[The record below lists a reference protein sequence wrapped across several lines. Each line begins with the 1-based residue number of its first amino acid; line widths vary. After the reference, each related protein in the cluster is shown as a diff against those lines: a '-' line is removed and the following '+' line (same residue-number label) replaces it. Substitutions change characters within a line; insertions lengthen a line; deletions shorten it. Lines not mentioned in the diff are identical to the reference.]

1 MPHPAV
7 RRTLRGLHEASPRH
21 GSSGRY
27 GGHSPGGTARGTG
40 RVRDRRN
47 DAHAEH
53 VGERVRSRDVALA
66 VGERVHAGD
75 DADSERVGERVRS
88 RGDRICLCQRV
99 DVGQPFPSASA
110 SEPADGDDEEFPDCK
125 EANVSVGLS
134 GFPEK
139 IVAGS
144 GWKSFKFNVKNTG
157 KTDIEALQVV
167 ATAFSR
173 ADLDAEENQLFDKY
187 AHFEYRNP
195 STGKWT
201 NDFADTGINN
211 GFFFGEFPLDA
222 GQKVSI
228 DLRLKI
234 DAGAPLG
241 DSLAIA
247 TGSYDTSD
255 GDCFGDDA
263 VYPFQILKPGSK
275 PGDVGDAKPS
285 GQKPPKDIKPQGE
298 AKPIEVEGNLAETG
312 SSSALPMISLVGGA
326 AVVAGAGAIFVVRRR
341 KAGVQA

>member
-1 MPHPAV
+1 MKLRRAMAAAAATAV
-7 RRTLRGLHEASPRH
+7 IAP
-21 GSSGRY
+21 
-27 GGHSPGGTARGTG
+27 
-40 RVRDRRN
+40 
-47 DAHAEH
+47 
-53 VGERVRSRDVALA
+53 VALLA
-66 VGERVHAGD
+66 APAAYATDETT
-75 DADSERVGERVRS
+75 
-88 RGDRICLCQRV
+88 
-99 DVGQPFPSASA
+99 PTPSASVSESA
-110 SEPADGDDEEFPDCK
+110 PETSPSPSETETTPETSPSPSVSVSESAPEATASASASASTSASPSTSASTTPSEPADGDDEEYPECE
-125 EANVSVGLS
+125 EANISVGLT

-144 GWKSFKFNVKNTG
+144 GWKTFEFNVKNTS
-157 KTDIEALQVV
+157 KTDIESLQVT
-167 ATAFSR
+167 ATAFSA
-173 ADLDAEENQLFDKY
+173 ADLDSDEDQLFDKY

-222 GQKVSI
+222 GQKVTI
-228 DLRLKI
+228 DLRVKI
-234 DAGAPLG
+234 DAGAPVG

-247 TGSYDTSD
+247 AGGYDTSD
-255 GDCFGDDA
+255 GDCFQNGA
-263 VYPFQILKPGSK
+263 VYPFQILKAGSK
-275 PGDVGDAKPS
+275 PGDVDDAKPS

-341 KAGVQA
+341 KAGAEA

>member
-1 MPHPAV
+1 MKLRRAMAAAAATAVIAPVALLAAPAAYATDETTPTPSTSV
-7 RRTLRGLHEASPRH
+7 SESAPETSASP
-21 GSSGRY
+21 SATESTPAETTPAP
-27 GGHSPGGTARGTG
+27 STSVSESAPEATASASASASTS
-40 RVRDRRN
+40 
-47 DAHAEH
+47 A
-53 VGERVRSRDVALA
+53 S
-66 VGERVHAGD
+66 
-75 DADSERVGERVRS
+75 
-88 RGDRICLCQRV
+88 
-99 DVGQPFPSASA
+99 PSASA
-110 SEPADGDDEEFPDCK
+110 SATPSGPADGDDEEFPDCE
-125 EANVSVGLS
+125 EASISVGLS

-144 GWKSFKFNVKNTG
+144 GWKTFEFNVKNTG
-157 KTDIEALQVV
+157 QTDIESLQVM
-167 ATAFSR
+167 ATALS
-173 ADLDAEENQLFDKY
+173 ASDLDSGESQLFDKY

-211 GFFFGEFPLDA
+211 GFFYGEFPLDA
-222 GQKVSI
+222 GQKVTI

-234 DAGAPLG
+234 DAGAPAG
-241 DSLAIA
+241 ESLAIA
-247 TGSYDTSD
+247 LGGYEAE
-255 GDCFGDDA
+255 GDCFENGD
-263 VYPFQILKPGSK
+263 VYPFQILKPGSN
-275 PGDVGDAKPS
+275 PGDVDDSKPS